1 MQTTPHPID
10 NHIRNALWAAA
21 EKAKGQKTKNILSV
35 VGFAIAHAQE
45 RLPEMDDEWKWFDAL
60 VAEITAEVAK
70 Q

>member
-1 MQTTPHPID
+1 MQTTSNPID
-10 NHIRNALWAAA
+10 NHIRNAVWEAAHRV
-21 EKAKGQKTKNILSV
+21 KGQKAQNILSV

-60 VAEITAEVAK
+60 VAEIAEEVAK